1 MKADPD
7 MLQDGPFRMMWVFI
21 VADVISAADALKIV
35 DADAL
40 SSDVQK
46 QWDNFWQG
54 IDSGETQ
61 FVTYEEW
68 FESYVEVIDR
78 YCLTVV
84 LTGQL

>member
-1 MKADPD
+1 MRADPD
-7 MLQDGPFRMMWVFI
+7 IVKDGPFRMMWVFI
-21 VADVISAADALKIV
+21 VADVISAADTLKTV
-35 DADAL
+35 DAYAL
-40 SSDVQK
+40 SSVVQK

-54 IDSGETQ
+54 IDSGETT

-84 LTGQL
+84 STEQL

>member
-1 MKADPD
+1 
-7 MLQDGPFRMMWVFI
+7 
-21 VADVISAADALKIV
+21 V
-35 DADAL
+35 DAYAL

-54 IDSGETQ
+54 IDSGETT

-68 FESYVEVIDR
+68 FESYVAVIDR

-84 LTGQL
+84 STEQL